1 MSTKTTF
8 KRIALVA
15 VASLGFGMLS
25 IVPSQA
31 ATELFDITTAETV
44 VSGGESASHVAG
56 AANYVTIAGSASV
69 SAVSGTSYSL
79 TVSGAGA
86 TFSTAGTGLVIST
99 TDATKASVADSVSLT
114 AGTPTVRVM
123 TPTAGTVTV
132 TVSKNV
138 DASGITTTTVEDTL
152 TITVNAAPTGTVYVQ
167 STAFL
172 NTTTGSAATAD
183 TATPSASGTL
193 SSTEVA
199 RITVRQYA
207 SSDTATAMT
216 DAASKAVVVTVA
228 GAGAVSTVDTGLLT
242 GPTATV
248 AAGTNDVNDFYLYA
262 DGRTGTSTITIS
274 VNGAVVATKTFT
286 FFGAL
291 ASYSV
296 VASKTHIGVGETGT
310 LTISGKDAL
319 GNAAVLGTV
328 NATSGTTTVATVTA
342 TDTSGVITVTGVA
355 SGSAVITLANSST
368 TPTVSTT
375 VTVNVAK
382 ITAKSVALSFD
393 KAEYNPGE
401 KMTVTVTALDSNGA
415 GVADGSRN
423 LFSSAGIT
431 SNVALQGATWTAAAA
446 VTVVAGKATFTA
458 YAPLVSG
465 PIVVSATEGAA
476 LDAVIAGGT
485 AAVVTASAVVLSD
498 GVAQAAADAAAEA
511 TDAANAATD
520 AANAAAEAADA
531 ATAAAQDAADAVAAL
546 STQVSEMINALKKQI
561 TALTNLVIKIQKK
574 VKA

>member
-1 MSTKTTF
+1 VPLIKNSAPVTPVTDKLA
-8 KRIALVA
+8 IVCLA
-15 VASLGFGMLS
+15 V
-25 IVPSQA
+25 I
-31 ATELFDITTAETV
+31 
-44 VSGGESASHVAG
+44 
-56 AANYVTIAGSASV
+56 
-69 SAVSGTSYSL
+69 
-79 TVSGAGA
+79 
-86 TFSTAGTGLVIST
+86 
-99 TDATKASVADSVSLT
+99 
-114 AGTPTVRVM
+114 
-123 TPTAGTVTV
+123 
-132 TVSKNV
+132 
-138 DASGITTTTVEDTL
+138 
-152 TITVNAAPTGTVYVQ
+152 
-167 STAFL
+167 
-172 NTTTGSAATAD
+172 
-183 TATPSASGTL
+183 
-193 SSTEVA
+193 
-199 RITVRQYA
+199 
-207 SSDTATAMT
+207 
-216 DAASKAVVVTVA
+216 AVVVTVA

-248 AAGTNDVNDFYLYA
+248 AAATNDVNDFYLYA

-328 NATSGTTTVATVTA
+328 NATSGATTVATVTA

-355 SGSAVITLANSST
+355 GGSAVITLANSAT

-446 VTVVAGKATFTA
+446 VTAGVK
-458 YAPLVSG
+458 PLRAS
-465 PIVVSATEGAA
+465 I
-476 LDAVIAGGT
+476 LIIASLT
-485 AAVVTASAVVLSD
+485 LWAIAI
-498 GVAQAAADAAAEA
+498 
-511 TDAANAATD
+511 
-520 AANAAAEAADA
+520 
-531 ATAAAQDAADAVAAL
+531 AVAMVAFDV
-546 STQVSEMINALKKQI
+546 TI
-561 TALTNLVIKIQKK
+561 
-574 VKA
+574 

>member
-274 VNGAVVATKTFT
+274 VNGAVVATQTFT

-355 SGSAVITLANSST
+355 GGSAVITLANSST

-382 ITAKSVALSFD
+382 ITAKSVALAFD

-546 STQVSEMINALKKQI
+546 STQVSEMISALKKQI

>member
-355 SGSAVITLANSST
+355 SGSAVITLANSAT

-546 STQVSEMINALKKQI
+546 STQVSEMVNALKKQI

>member
-25 IVPSQA
+25 IAPSQA

-248 AAGTNDVNDFYLYA
+248 AAATNDVNDFYLYA

-355 SGSAVITLANSST
+355 SGSAVITLANSAT

-546 STQVSEMINALKKQI
+546 STQVSEMISALKKQI

>member
-44 VSGGESASHVAG
+44 VSGGESATHVAG

-228 GAGAVSTVDTGLLT
+228 GAGAVSTFDTGLLT

-248 AAGTNDVNDFYLYA
+248 AAATNDVNDFYLYA

-355 SGSAVITLANSST
+355 GGSAVITLANSAT